1 MPSSKKPVSPRKA
14 PNNRSTKSLVVRCLE
29 LPQAGWEHISQHPVW
44 SAVTAGLIVAMVLA
58 AGAWARSGF
67 GADGRT
73 GDGSSL
79 GATASA
85 EPGNPTS
92 TPDWRDA
99 EFSKLDQ
106 LKGGL
111 SLQRF
116 EEVLGTPLF
125 VTRSRDGGFTQ
136 SLFRGRGYWVQAVSD
151 NAGEVQLMAVTSCD
165 DGFRP
170 HFIGVT
176 TARPSLA
183 TIVLNETRFD
193 QTGTTPTKV
202 RYFTSG
208 ATANSFYYDEY
219 YLGNPG
225 LYKTYFVG
233 INDACP
239 FANLN
244 GADSLFVLKDYR
256 DVPYDSSDTNITTFR
271 ANAVANTYGETAAFA
286 DPAALKSFQIGA
298 DRILTRTAPTQY
310 AQ

>member
-1 MPSSKKPVSPRKA
+1 
-14 PNNRSTKSLVVRCLE
+14 
-29 LPQAGWEHISQHPVW
+29 
-44 SAVTAGLIVAMVLA
+44 MVLA
-58 AGAWARSGF
+58 AGAWARSGL
-67 GADGRT
+67 DDQPVNR
-73 GDGSSL
+73 SSR
-79 GATASA
+79 GATASV
-85 EPGNPTS
+85 ESGNPTP

-99 EFSKLDQ
+99 ESSKLDQ

-116 EEVLGTPLF
+116 EDVLGTPLF
-125 VTRSRDGGFTQ
+125 VSRSRDGGFTQ

-151 NAGEVQLMAVTSCD
+151 SAGEVQLMAVTSCD

-170 HFIGVT
+170 HFVGIPG
-176 TARPSLA
+176 ARPALA

-256 DVPYDSSDTNITTFR
+256 DVPYDSSDTNVTTFR